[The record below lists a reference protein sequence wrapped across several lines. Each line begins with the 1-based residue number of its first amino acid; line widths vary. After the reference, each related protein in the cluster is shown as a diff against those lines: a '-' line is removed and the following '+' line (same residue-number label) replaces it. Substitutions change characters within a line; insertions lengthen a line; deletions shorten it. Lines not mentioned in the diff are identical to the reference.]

1 MLAHP
6 PSASPIGLKLE
17 GSLFLMGNC
26 SSVENSKR
34 RGKGTNSKGQKAT
47 PCLGRTDSSRRK
59 ELGKPESKKKSQS
72 DKKLRSSQMS
82 ATPSLDAR
90 SRRPTLKSSSLS
102 RSSLL
107 AVSTAVE
114 DNSTGADNNP
124 FVVAD
129 DEALDR
135 KLSLSS
141 VDSAPNKAQP
151 TIAPDVMGESTA
163 SLALARIEGPV
174 EQKNDRQQQSYVTVE
189 QLPSSPHIIP
199 SVLGLS
205 RREVARHITRQDCW
219 IILDGKVYNVSALL
233 NSHPGGVNAIFQLA
247 GTDATTAFRA
257 AHSEGSSAAYSS
269 IEKYLVGNLAEQ

>member
-59 ELGKPESKKKSQS
+59 ELRKPESKKKSQS

-114 DNSTGADNNP
+114 DNSTGADNP

-257 AHSEGSSAAYSS
+257 AHSEGSSAAFAG